1 LDTSSTHTLIDDNDI
16 DFETSV
22 LIAELFYEDL
32 QSSLNARKGKSAQ
45 GTPLSDAEYALQ
57 VQSEQL
63 EGMLNE
69 MQDARIAR
77 RMTDAMSLDRQL
89 IQQLV
94 LSERVAQQDREAAIA
109 LDRGQLLPQLT
120 DEQRAMERNVDGL
133 RDDTLL

>member
-1 LDTSSTHTLIDDNDI
+1 
-16 DFETSV
+16 
-22 LIAELFYEDL
+22 
-32 QSSLNARKGKSAQ
+32 
-45 GTPLSDAEYALQ
+45 
-57 VQSEQL
+57 
-63 EGMLNE
+63 